1 MTTTTHSRGIWTR
14 ALGLGLGGAAG
25 FWVTNFAISL
35 TPIAAE
41 YRAALGISYLP
52 MLAEALLAGLIIGI
66 GVSAC
71 LLRFNGTIPTRSPI
85 LKAVFLSLI
94 ALTVATILVE
104 IAPRLLTTTN
114 SAPATSLSP
123 PPSTHS
129 GSSHSASRSAIYTA
143 EPRTQVPRD
152 PQPDPPGARVQAFAE
167 SAACHR
173 ATRGMNGIA
182 ATEDGTGRNLH
193 PDTAWEEGI
202 GLVCSSSCRFF
213 APNRRTP
220 RSTHRLRLFGR
231 ASSCSANILHSV

>member
-85 LKAVFLSLI
+85 LKAVLLSLI

-104 IAPRLLTTTN
+104 TAPRLLTTTN
-114 SAPATSLSP
+114 TDPRYVLIAAAFNTLRFLAL
-123 PPSTHS
+123 
-129 GSSHSASRSAIYTA
+129 GLAIGYLHR
-143 EPRTQVPRD
+143 RTQNAGPEK
-152 PQPDPPGARVQAFAE
+152 PP
-167 SAACHR
+167 
-173 ATRGMNGIA
+173 T
-182 ATEDGTGRNLH
+182 
-193 PDTAWEEGI
+193 
-202 GLVCSSSCRFF
+202 
-213 APNRRTP
+213 
-220 RSTHRLRLFGR
+220 
-231 ASSCSANILHSV
+231 